1 MSWEK
6 IIKEPKFHDEKNV
19 NETLAAQMKEELR
32 ALSNM
37 NFEERFAYI
46 NEKAFTRML
55 PFPVREGSLKKA
67 KEFGELMGRTAKE
80 YLDSEEEKLQ

>member
-46 NEKAFTRML
+46 NEKEFKRML
-55 PFPVREGSLKKA
+55 PFPVREGSLKA